1 MKAHTALPI
10 IEVLVGGGGGES
22 GAGIGRYGVHDHNG

>member
-10 IEVLVGGGGGES
+10 IEVLGGGES
-22 GAGIGRYGVHDHNG
+22 GAGIGGYGVHDHNG